1 MADSLRGRLVQ
12 IACDISNQ
20 LRDVAEV
27 SVEEILAKGVDQF
40 VFVDVRPPAERDVSM
55 IPGAVTAEEFARRQQ
70 VGPPSAGHP
79 SAGHPAGVDA
89 DHADD
94 GPIKQEGQMIV
105 AYCTAGYRSGVFA
118 REQNKRGQ
126 PVVNLRGG
134 LLSWCDQQQPLTT
147 ADGQPTHR
155 VHVYSRMWNLV
166 SNPYEGV
173 W

>member
-1 MADSLRGRLVQ
+1 MAESLRARLVQ

-20 LRDVAEV
+20 LRDVEEV
-27 SVEEILAKGVDQF
+27 RVEDVLARGVDQF

-55 IPGAVTAEEFARRQQ
+55 IPGAVTAEEFARQQ
-70 VGPPSAGHP
+70 GPA
-79 SAGHPAGVDA
+79 AIDA
-89 DHADD
+89 HAE
-94 GPIKQEGQMIV
+94 EGNRTIV

-118 REQNKRGQ
+118 REQNRQGR
-126 PVVNLRGG
+126 PVANLRGG

-147 ADGQPTHR
+147 AEGQPTHR

-166 SNPYEGV
+166 SEPYEGV

>member
-1 MADSLRGRLVQ
+1 MADSLRARLVQ
-12 IACDISNQ
+12 MACDISNQ

-27 SVEEILAKGVDQF
+27 SVEDVLARGVDQF
-40 VFVDVRPPAERDVSM
+40 VFVDVRPHAERDVSM
-55 IPGAVTAEEFARRQQ
+55 IPGAVTAEEFARQQ
-70 VGPPSAGHP
+70 MAAAASSHRASDEAADAGPGD
-79 SAGHPAGVDA
+79 DA
-89 DHADD
+89 HAREE
-94 GPIKQEGQMIV
+94 KRTIV

-118 REQNKRGQ
+118 REQNRQGQ

-147 ADGQPTHR
+147 ADGQPTRR

-166 SNPYEGV
+166 SEPYEGV